1 MSGYQA
7 PTTFYLVL
15 WLVLMVS
22 VLVSRRMPV
31 GKSIKMALA
40 WAAIFGSVF
49 ILFSVLQ
56 S

>member
-7 PTTFYLVL
+7 PNTLYLVL

-31 GKSIKMALA
+31 ARSIKLALA
-40 WAAIFGSVF
+40 WVAIFGTVF
-49 ILFSVLQ
+49 ILFSVLRA
-56 S
+56 